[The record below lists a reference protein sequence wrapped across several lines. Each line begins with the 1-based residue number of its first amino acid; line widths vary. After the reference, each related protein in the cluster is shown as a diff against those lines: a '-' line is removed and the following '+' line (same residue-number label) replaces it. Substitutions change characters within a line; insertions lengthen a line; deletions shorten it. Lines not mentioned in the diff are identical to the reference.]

1 MFTGPIHRLHC
12 GGFITKIKR
21 SAVVR
26 VYSNGKTVNIRRPIK
41 LLYPVELTEEIEKEP
56 IDISGPQITSV
67 MEEHVVD
74 FIS

>member
-1 MFTGPIHRLHC
+1 MWRL
-12 GGFITKIKR
+12 GRIVELIRGKVQNIR

-26 VYSNGKTVNIRRPIK
+26 VYKNGKTVNIRRPIK
-41 LLYPVELTEEIEKEP
+41 LLYPVELTEETEKEP

-67 MEEHVVD
+67 MDEHVVD